1 MAIDSHVRLL
11 PTQVANKIAAGE
23 VVERPASVVKE
34 LLENAIDAG
43 ATRIDVAVTQGGRK
57 LVSVRDDGCGMCRQ
71 DALMSLERQA
81 TSKIR
86 DVDDI
91 ERIATLGFRGE
102 AIPSIA
108 SVSRFTLVTRT
119 QEQESGTRIQV
130 NAGVV
135 AEVSDAGA
143 PAGTLVE
150 VRDLFCNVPARR
162 KFLRSYQ
169 TEENHVRN
177 VFTVHALAHPNIGF
191 SLSIDGRELYRLPP
205 GATLDERLGELFGRH
220 EVSSLAP
227 CSYERDGIRVTGY
240 IGRPNRA
247 DTSVRR
253 EQYVFVNGRPATAA
267 AISYAFKEAYPRQ
280 QGDSRPAAVM
290 FIDLPPSDVDVN
302 VHPAKRE
309 VRFRRNAEVKAAVEE
324 AIRGAIGG
332 ARVSEPTPP
341 PDAADPAFTPGA
353 VQPSLPVQPQ
363 RQDAPPQPQTWQTF
377 PSHASLASPIA
388 PQRVPQ
394 QLPPTQTADEGLE
407 AAAAPRQ
414 QESPSFQTDHEIGPW
429 RYFKFLAISES
440 GYIVIE
446 TDAGLVLVNPQSAME
461 RIVFEKLCESA
472 RVVSQPLLIPKTVHF
487 NPFESARIKS
497 FLGAITAAG
506 FQLEEFGPDTWKV
519 DAEPQLLGDA
529 DPGDALAS
537 IAADLEYAGAKRG
550 GAKWRE
556 EAVARSVAR
565 TCAGTMAKLTPET
578 AIRLVE
584 DLAGARMPYVCPR
597 GKPVMIFMSNRE
609 LDRKFGK

>member
-1 MAIDSHVRLL
+1 VAIDSHVRLL

-34 LLENAIDAG
+34 LVENAIDAG

-57 LVSVRDDGCGMCRQ
+57 LISVRDDGCGMCRQ

-177 VFTVHALAHPNIGF
+177 VFTIHALAHPNIGF
-191 SLSIDGRELYRLPP
+191 SLQIDGRELYRLPP
-205 GATLDERLGELFGRH
+205 GATLDERIGELFGRD
-220 EVSSLAP
+220 EVNSLAP
-227 CSYERDGIRVTGY
+227 CHYERDNIRITGY
-240 IGRPNRA
+240 IGLPNRA
-247 DTSVRR
+247 ESTVRR

-267 AISYAFKEAYPRQ
+267 VISYAFKEAYPRQ
-280 QGDSRPAAVM
+280 QGDSRPSTVM
-290 FIDLPPSDVDVN
+290 FIDLPPGDVDVN

-309 VRFRRNAEVKAAVEE
+309 VRFRRSVEVKAAVEE
-324 AIRGAIGG
+324 AIRGALGG
-332 ARVSEPTPP
+332 ARTADAPQPPAAQAREPAIPQV
-341 PDAADPAFTPGA
+341 A
-353 VQPSLPVQPQ
+353 VQPSLSISSFPPPPEPTVARVDP
-363 RQDAPPQPQTWQTF
+363 APPDEPPPVPQT
-377 PSHASLASPIA
+377 A
-388 PQRVPQ
+388 VPQ
-394 QLPPTQTADEGLE
+394 TE
-407 AAAAPRQ
+407 APAPVC
-414 QESPSFQTDHEIGPW
+414 ETTHDSAPW
-429 RYFKFLAISES
+429 KYFRFLAISES
-440 GYIVIE
+440 GYVVIE
-446 TDAGLVLVNPQSAME
+446 TDAGLVLVNPQSAIE
-461 RIVFEKLCESA
+461 RVTFEKLCG
-472 RVVSQPLLIPKTVHF
+472 RRQVVSQPLLIPKTVHF
-487 NPFESARIKS
+487 SPFESARVKS
-497 FLGAITAAG
+497 FLDAIKATG
-506 FQLEEFGPDTWKV
+506 FQLEEFGPDTWKI
-519 DAEPQLLGDA
+519 DAEPQILGEA
-529 DPGDALAS
+529 DPADVLAS
-537 IAADLEYAGAKRG
+537 IAADLEFAGTRRG
-550 GAKWRE
+550 GEKWRE

-565 TCAGTMAKLTPET
+565 SCAGTMAKLTQET
-578 AIRLVE
+578 AIKLVE
-584 DLAGARMPYVCPR
+584 DLASTDMPYVCPR
-597 GKPVMIFMSNRE
+597 GKPVMIFLSNRE

>member
-1 MAIDSHVRLL
+1 M
-11 PTQVANKIAAGE
+11 ANKIAAGE

-43 ATRIDVAVTQGGRK
+43 ATRIDIAITQGGRK
-57 LVSVRDDGCGMCRQ
+57 LISVRDDGCGMCRQ

-119 QEQESGTRIQV
+119 PEQESGTRIQV

-205 GATLDERLGELFGRH
+205 GATLDERIGELFGRD
-220 EVSSLAP
+220 EINSLAP
-227 CSYERDGIRVTGY
+227 CLYDRDSIRVTGY
-240 IGRPNRA
+240 IGLPNRA
-247 DTSVRR
+247 EATVRR

-267 AISYAFKEAYPRQ
+267 VISYAFKEAYPRQ
-280 QGDSRPAAVM
+280 QGDSRPSAVM
-290 FIDLPPSDVDVN
+290 FIDLPPGDVDVN

-309 VRFRRNAEVKAAVEE
+309 VRFRRSVEVKAAVEE
-324 AIRGAIGG
+324 AIRSALCGIRPAGKP
-332 ARVSEPTPP
+332 AEPAVSEQTLAAPSVLPSGSVQPTIFGPNASSAFSAPFGGTERPPARTRDAAPSAMPDAAGRAEGEQTPP
-341 PDAADPAFTPGA
+341 PAEPAPQA
-353 VQPSLPVQPQ
+353 QPQ
-363 RQDAPPQPQTWQTF
+363 
-377 PSHASLASPIA
+377 
-388 PQRVPQ
+388 
-394 QLPPTQTADEGLE
+394 ADDSAYQSERG
-407 AAAAPRQ
+407 
-414 QESPSFQTDHEIGPW
+414 SSPW
-429 RYFKFLAISES
+429 RYFRFLAISES

-446 TDAGLVLVNPQSAME
+446 TDSGIVLVNPQSAME
-461 RIVFEKLCESA
+461 RVAFERLCEQGK
-472 RVVSQPLLIPKTVHF
+472 VVSQPLLIPKTVHF
-487 NPFESARIKS
+487 NPFESARVKG
-497 FLGAITAAG
+497 FLDAITAMG

-519 DAEPQLLGDA
+519 DAEPQILGDA
-529 DPGDALAS
+529 DPADVLAS
-537 IAADLEYAGAKRG
+537 IAADLEFAGARRG
-550 GAKWRE
+550 GARWRE

-565 TCAGTMAKLTPET
+565 TCAGTMAKLTRET
-578 AIRLVE
+578 AVKLVE
-584 DLAGARMPYVCPR
+584 DLSATNMPYVCPR
-597 GKPVMIFMSNRE
+597 GKPVMIFLSNRE

>member
-1 MAIDSHVRLL
+1 MAVDSHVRLL

-205 GATLDERLGELFGRH
+205 GATLDERIGELFGRD

-341 PDAADPAFTPGA
+341 PDAADPALTPGA

-377 PSHASLASPIA
+377 PGHASLATPTA

-394 QLPPTQTADEGLE
+394 QLPPSPSADEGLE
-407 AAAAPRQ
+407 APEAPRQ
-414 QESPSFQTDHEIGPW
+414 QEAPSFQTDHENAPW

-461 RIVFEKLCESA
+461 RIVFEKLCEST
-472 RVVSQPLLIPKTVHF
+472 RVVSQPLLIPKTIHF

>member
-1 MAIDSHVRLL
+1 MAVDSHVRLL

-34 LLENAIDAG
+34 LLENSIDAG
-43 ATRIDVAVTQGGRK
+43 ATRIDVAITQGGRK

-108 SVSRFTLVTRT
+108 SVSRFTLITRT

-205 GATLDERLGELFGRH
+205 GATLDERIGELFGRD
-220 EVSSLAP
+220 EVNSLAP

-247 DTSVRR
+247 DTAVRR

-332 ARVSEPTPP
+332 VRASEAPQVKAT
-341 PDAADPAFTPGA
+341 ANAPAFPSGV
-353 VQPSLPVQPQ
+353 VQPSLPVQPPQ
-363 RQDAPPQPQTWQTF
+363 LQETTPQPQTWQTF
-377 PSHASLASPIA
+377 PREGAQPF
-388 PQRVPQ
+388 PQPATRPLQ
-394 QLPPTQTADEGLE
+394 PAQ
-407 AAAAPRQ
+407 AAPVEPEAPAVQQRQ
-414 QESPSFQTDHEIGPW
+414 DSPAFQTGHENAPW

-472 RVVSQPLLIPKTVHF
+472 KVVSQPLLIPKTVHF
-487 NPFESARIKS
+487 SPFESARVKS
-497 FLGAITAAG
+497 FLGAISAAG
-506 FQLEEFGPDTWKV
+506 FQLEEFGPDTWKI
-519 DAEPQLLGDA
+519 DAEPQIIGDA
-529 DPGDALAS
+529 DPADVLAS

-584 DLAGARMPYVCPR
+584 DLAGAQMPYVCPR

>member
-1 MAIDSHVRLL
+1 MAVDSHVRLL

-34 LLENAIDAG
+34 LVENAIDAG

-57 LVSVRDDGCGMCRQ
+57 LISVRDDGCGMCRQ

-119 QEQESGTRIQV
+119 AEQESGTRIQV

-205 GATLDERLGELFGRH
+205 GATLDERIGELFGRD

-227 CSYERDGIRVTGY
+227 CRYECGNISVTGY

-247 DTSVRR
+247 ETTVRR

-267 AISYAFKEAYPRQ
+267 VISYAFKEAYPRQ
-280 QGDSRPAAVM
+280 QGDSRPSAVM
-290 FIDLPPSDVDVN
+290 FIDLPPGDVDVN

-309 VRFRRNAEVKAAVEE
+309 VRFRRSAEVKAAVEE
-324 AIRGAIGG
+324 AIRGALCGIRPADEATAPAA
-332 ARVSEPTPP
+332 ARQTVEAPVVPPSDSALPT
-341 PDAADPAFTPGA
+341 
-353 VQPSLPVQPQ
+353 VQPSLSSYPPPPVCTPPSGSVQPTIF
-363 RQDAPPQPQTWQTF
+363 D
-377 PSHASLASPIA
+377 ASPA
-388 PQRVPQ
+388 QQATARPQE
-394 QLPPTQTADEGLE
+394 QTYE
-407 AAAAPRQ
+407 AEPV
-414 QESPSFQTDHEIGPW
+414 FQTEHDNSPW
-429 RYFKFLAISES
+429 RYFRFLAISES

-446 TDAGLVLVNPQSAME
+446 TDAGIVLVNPQSAME
-461 RIVFEKLCESA
+461 RVTFEKLCE
-472 RVVSQPLLIPKTVHF
+472 RTTVVSQPLLIPKTVHF
-487 NPFESARIKS
+487 NPFESARVKS
-497 FLGAITAAG
+497 FLDAITATG
-506 FQLEEFGPDTWKV
+506 FQLEEFGPDTWKI
-519 DAEPQLLGDA
+519 DAEPQILGEA
-529 DPGDALAS
+529 DPADVLAS
-537 IAADLEYAGAKRG
+537 IAADLEFAGPKRG

-565 TCAGTMAKLTPET
+565 SCAGTMAKLTRET
-578 AIRLVE
+578 AVKLVE
-584 DLAGARMPYVCPR
+584 DLASASMPYVCPR
-597 GKPVMIFMSNRE
+597 GKPVMIFLSNRE